1 MHGLEVAD
9 RDLNGSRCRNKE
21 RRNRLQA
28 QKTRGK
34 ADVQATIF
42 IWMPTIETRRDS
54 ESKHRG
60 HGLAKAN
67 RRDAES
73 EAPVLYGVTRDLATR
88 MNMPMPK
95 VYISPSDA
103 PNGFATGRNPNH
115 AAVAATEGILRL
127 LTRDELMGVMAHELG
142 T

>member
-21 RRNRLQA
+21 RRNRSQA

-67 RRDAES
+67 RRDAEYS
-73 EAPVLYGVTRDLATR
+73 DERQSGHRAHVHRQSAERRRPHEALEHA
-88 MNMPMPK
+88 
-95 VYISPSDA
+95 SPD
-103 PNGFATGRNPNH
+103 G
-115 AAVAATEGILRL
+115 
-127 LTRDELMGVMAHELG
+127 
-142 T
+142 